1 MKTIIATLP
10 IGASVYPKRLHGLG
24 ALFEPVVLTRRFTGT
39 FFIMQNE
46 HNVFTHHFDEPI
58 NGYIGFE
65 VHRHEFE
72 N

>member
-1 MKTIIATLP
+1 
-10 IGASVYPKRLHGLG
+10 
-24 ALFEPVVLTRRFTGT
+24 
-39 FFIMQNE
+39 MQNE

-72 N
+72 S